1 MPGTKEI
8 RSKIAS
14 VKSTQKITKA
24 MQMVATSKMR
34 RAQER
39 MRLARPYAQKM
50 RNVIG
55 HLTEANPDYRHPFLV
70 TREPKAVGFIVIST
84 DRGLAGALNANVFK
98 QTLLLMREWQGKGA
112 QVSLCIIGTK
122 GLAFFRRLSVPI
134 LANVSHLGDRPHV
147 KDLIGT
153 VKVMLDAYR
162 AGALDRL
169 LLVNAQF
176 VNTMTQR
183 AAVEQLLPIEALDT
197 EGLQEHWDYI
207 YEPEAAYILD
217 GLLMRYIESQVYRA
231 AVENVA
237 SEMAAR
243 MVAMKAASDN
253 AGKLI
258 TELQLIYN
266 KARQAAITKRSE
278 EHTSELQS
286 QSNLVC
292 RLLLEKKKKKS
303 KKRPHLSIEVQ
314 AAFNSIR

>member
-55 HLTEANPDYRHPFLV
+55 HLTEANPDYRHPFLA
-70 TREPKAVGFIVIST
+70 TREPKNVGLIVIST

-98 QTLLLMREWQGKGA
+98 QALLLMREWQGKGA
-112 QVSLCIIGTK
+112 QVSLCLIGAK
-122 GLAFFRRLSVPI
+122 GMNFFRRLNVPI
-134 LANVSHLGDRPHV
+134 LASISNLGDRPHV

-162 AGALDRL
+162 AGTLDRL
-169 LLVNAQF
+169 FLLNAQF
-176 VNTMTQR
+176 LNTMTQR
-183 AAVEQLLPIEALDT
+183 PAVEQLLPIVALDT

-207 YEPEAAYILD
+207 YEPDAADILD
-217 GLLMRYIESQVYRA
+217 ALLMRYIESQVYRG

-243 MVAMKAASDN
+243 MVAMKAATDN

-258 TELQLIYN
+258 NELQLIYN
-266 KARQAAITKRSE
+266 KARQAAITKE
-278 EHTSELQS
+278 PAEI
-286 QSNLVC
+286 VGG
-292 RLLLEKKKKKS
+292 
-303 KKRPHLSIEVQ
+303 
-314 AAFNSIR
+314 AAAV

>member
-14 VKSTQKITKA
+14 VKRTQKITKA

-55 HLTEANPDYRHPFLV
+55 HLTQANPDYRHPFLSS
-70 TREPKAVGFIVIST
+70 RETKGVGIIVISS
-84 DRGLAGALNANVFK
+84 DRGLAGGLNANVFK
-98 QTLLLMREWQGKGA
+98 QTLTLAREWQEKGA
-112 QVSLCIIGTK
+112 QVSLCLIGTK
-122 GLAFFRRLSVPI
+122 GLNFFRRLSLPI
-134 LANVSHLGDRPHV
+134 LANITGLGDRPHI
-147 KDLIGT
+147 KDLIGP

-162 AGALDRL
+162 EGKIDRL

-176 VNTMTQR
+176 VNTMTQKPE
-183 AAVEQLLPIEALDT
+183 VEQLLPIEALDT

-207 YEPEAAYILD
+207 YEPDAEAILD
-217 GLLMRYIESQVYRA
+217 GLLMRYIESQVYRG

-243 MVAMKAASDN
+243 MIAMGAATDN

-258 TELQLIYN
+258 GELQLIYN
-266 KARQAAITKRSE
+266 KARQAAITKELSE
-278 EHTSELQS
+278 I
-286 QSNLVC
+286 VGG
-292 RLLLEKKKKKS
+292 
-303 KKRPHLSIEVQ
+303 
-314 AAFNSIR
+314 AAAV